1 MDWKTNVVIVEDDPN
16 QRKILALVLN
26 NEGYAVHTA
35 ASGEEGLELVRNVL
49 PALLITDVML
59 PTLDGFELCR
69 RLRRDPATAHIP
81 IIFVTALT
89 GVQDKR
95 MGFDLGAD
103 AYMTKPYSTRDIV
116 AQIKT
121 VLRRA
126 EPAAG
131 KKSLQPR
138 VLLTGQLAT
147 ASVVDVL
154 QTIGS
159 NGITGRLE
167 VSGAE
172 HGSIDLR
179 SGQMLHAQVT
189 TPRKE
194 ITGIKAWYRLVTW
207 SEGFFELRDQEDPE
221 MARRRGTALQG
232 LLMESAY
239 YRDEYERVRSLLPGF
254 DIMLL
259 RAGEIEADAR
269 PNQRRVWDAVGQDG
283 IELATLLD
291 ELEYTDLEILQC
303 VFALL
308 ERGLLVATVSFGR
321 SSSPRK

>member
-35 ASGEEGLELVRNVL
+35 ASGEEGLELVRNVM

-116 AQIKT
+116 AQIKA

-126 EPAAG
+126 EPSAA
-131 KKSLQPR
+131 KKNLQPR

-221 MARRRGTALQG
+221 IARRRGTALQG

-269 PNQRRVWDAVGQDG
+269 PNQRVVWEAVGQDG
-283 IELATLLD
+283 IELPAMLD

-308 ERGLLVATVSFGR
+308 ERGLLVATVSFGK